1 VTLLTLLTVTARDDP
16 RMLGPALG
24 LAWLR
29 GLIKVAMHNGELIN

>member
-1 VTLLTLLTVTARDDP
+1 
-16 RMLGPALG
+16 MLGPALG